1 MARLPRIEFSG
12 AIYQVTSRGNA
23 RENIGL
29 DDTNRAMF
37 LGVLAEMISHFEWR
51 CHAYCLMGNHYH
63 LLIETAEPNLSKRM
77 CQLIY

>member
-1 MARLPRIEFSG
+1 MARPLRIEFSG

-29 DDTNRAMF
+29 DDTDRAMF

-63 LLIETAEPNLSKRM
+63 LLTETAEPNLSKGM